1 MSLMSQTLTES
12 CDGHLESHLGG
23 GRREVESIWSRE
35 VMLESLFE
43 NHRVIRVGKDHEDH
57 QAQPSHLG
65 GRFRTGSSG
74 QGQLVFG
81 DRSGIKQKNPY
92 VGETEGSSDAWES

>member
-1 MSLMSQTLTES
+1 
-12 CDGHLESHLGG
+12 
-23 GRREVESIWSRE
+23 
-35 VMLESLFE
+35 MLESLFE

-74 QGQLVFG
+74 QGQLVL
-81 DRSGIKQKNPY
+81 GIGLGLNRRTLIWGRLRA
-92 VGETEGSSDAWES
+92 VVMHESPNELLMLKILSRAVRWDTL